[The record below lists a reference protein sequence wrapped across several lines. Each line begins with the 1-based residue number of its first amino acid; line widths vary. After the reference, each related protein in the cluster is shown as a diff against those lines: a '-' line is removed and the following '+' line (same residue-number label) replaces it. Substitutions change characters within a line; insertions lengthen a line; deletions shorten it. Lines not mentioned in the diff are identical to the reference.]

1 MLAWINKSAKR
12 QRLSP
17 EETSNTENAV
27 PVLEIVSD
35 GELSLVDPPAPS
47 SSALA
52 LALAPPPPPEPLTLA
67 AAGATATTNTG
78 QSDAPD
84 CWTTDQVQYFCKTN
98 AWLLLKDKKLGCRI
112 CRDVKSLGIHTGQGL
127 KLSTEWG
134 ECAVSHF
141 GVDKGKQQAS
151 LRKKIKEHKES
162 QAHVKAADILTS
174 ASRET
179 IQHQVQSM
187 HKSELDTTIRVFRTA
202 YKIGKHS
209 RPFTD
214 MPIDLNVQKL
224 NGLNVGRVLHS
235 NKTCGEIIDHIA
247 HELKKK
253 MAKDITENQRKL
265 CVLVDESTTISGK
278 TVLVVCLRSALADAE
293 PETFFWELIE
303 LDGTTAD
310 DITKA
315 LMECLGRD
323 FNEDFLGQCFVSFAC
338 DGASV
343 MLGKRTGVATQL
355 CSKFPSLF
363 VWHCSNHRLEL
374 AVGDVVKE
382 VSGLN
387 HFQIFFDKLYSLF
400 HASPK
405 NQRQLAQ
412 CAQAVGQRLLV
423 IGRVLSIRWVASS
436 ERSVRAVWENYRVL
450 HDHFTNAANDTSRDS
465 RDRAKYKGLDD
476 VLTSATFV
484 SNLGLMYDAL
494 TELSDLSRQLQ
505 KREMTLPTADRLLT
519 REIRVFESMVTMPGP
534 HMTTVHTALAEKSFK
549 GVALRENGRLVQIH
563 AGQFFRSMVENL
575 RHRMTSTTSSHV
587 STREI
592 PLHGREARDNQLIQD
607 MKVIHPGS
615 WPEEELDVQYGDVE
629 VLRLCEV
636 LKVDRRET
644 VQGFREYKET
654 RASRTP
660 AAMEPL
666 LKAVRTIAVSTSE
679 CERAFSCMNDILTA
693 KRNALSVS
701 RLSSLVF
708 IKCNGPS
715 LGQFNPEQYVRSWL
729 AKGRRSADE
738 RACPAPAPDTDVPK
752 AFWSLF

>member
-1 MLAWINKSAKR
+1 MAPSNNLTSSRTITEAGEDFAKLLATACSRWPNVFALDFPPRLTVDPDYQDMMRQEFRRVAARVKYTPIAEYFPSKELDLWSRDGVHLIESAGMPILVGSIWNAAYMQLVPAEPTPSPVVHRRSPPARRVTPRVIVKGEVAKSPQLDPSKWTVIGQGRKRSQHDEPEQSIDALKQAGTVQQEELEESYLPLTPVWFSSAVLVEMDKISPSHLPGPDECTPPVPKR
-12 QRLSP
+12 QKKAKMELKQRAPASKRTLAMRQGEAAP
-17 EETSNTENAV
+17 MVVEVILRPPTSRGTVAV
-27 PVLEIVSD
+27 EQQVEPFPGV
-35 GELSLVDPPAPS
+35 
-47 SSALA
+47 
-52 LALAPPPPPEPLTLA
+52 EPLPGVEPSLSVEPSPS
-67 AAGATATTNTG
+67 NEP
-78 QSDAPD
+78 SPS
-84 CWTTDQVQYFCKTN
+84 V
-98 AWLLLKDKKLGCRI
+98 I
-112 CRDVKSLGIHTGQGL
+112 VDVDDDNR
-127 KLSTEWG
+127 W
-134 ECAVSHF
+134 
-141 GVDKGKQQAS
+141 
-151 LRKKIKEHKES
+151 
-162 QAHVKAADILTS
+162 
-174 ASRET
+174 
-179 IQHQVQSM
+179 
-187 HKSELDTTIRVFRTA
+187 RT
-202 YKIGKHS
+202 
-209 RPFTD
+209 
-214 MPIDLNVQKL
+214 
-224 NGLNVGRVLHS
+224 
-235 NKTCGEIIDHIA
+235 
-247 HELKKK
+247 
-253 MAKDITENQRKL
+253 
-265 CVLVDESTTISGK
+265 
-278 TVLVVCLRSALADAE
+278 ALADAE

-400 HASPK
+400 H
-405 NQRQLAQ
+405 QRQLAQ

-563 AGQFFRSMVENL
+563 AGHKPTGVWGSIRLSSCLPGLWLYCLGLWRSGPGLVYSP
-575 RHRMTSTTSSHV
+575 TSSTTSS
-587 STREI
+587 TT
-592 PLHGREARDNQLIQD
+592 PT
-607 MKVIHPGS
+607 
-615 WPEEELDVQYGDVE
+615 
-629 VLRLCEV
+629 LC
-636 LKVDRRET
+636 
-644 VQGFREYKET
+644 
-654 RASRTP
+654 
-660 AAMEPL
+660 
-666 LKAVRTIAVSTSE
+666 
-679 CERAFSCMNDILTA
+679 
-693 KRNALSVS
+693 LS
-701 RLSSLVF
+701 
-708 IKCNGPS
+708 
-715 LGQFNPEQYVRSWL
+715 
-729 AKGRRSADE
+729 
-738 RACPAPAPDTDVPK
+738 
-752 AFWSLF
+752 

>member
-1 MLAWINKSAKR
+1 
-12 QRLSP
+12 
-17 EETSNTENAV
+17 
-27 PVLEIVSD
+27 
-35 GELSLVDPPAPS
+35 
-47 SSALA
+47 
-52 LALAPPPPPEPLTLA
+52 
-67 AAGATATTNTG
+67 
-78 QSDAPD
+78 
-84 CWTTDQVQYFCKTN
+84 
-98 AWLLLKDKKLGCRI
+98 
-112 CRDVKSLGIHTGQGL
+112 
-127 KLSTEWG
+127 
-134 ECAVSHF
+134 
-141 GVDKGKQQAS
+141 
-151 LRKKIKEHKES
+151 
-162 QAHVKAADILTS
+162 
-174 ASRET
+174 
-179 IQHQVQSM
+179 
-187 HKSELDTTIRVFRTA
+187 
-202 YKIGKHS
+202 
-209 RPFTD
+209 

-563 AGQFFRSMVENL
+563 AGQFF
-575 RHRMTSTTSSHV
+575 

-666 LKAVRTIAVSTSE
+666 LKAVRTIAVSTSVQGSAE
-679 CERAFSCMNDILTA
+679 CSCGRSHFTCAVSAFGECTCIPAQWQCDGDNDCGDHSDEDGCMLPTCSPLDFHCDNGKCIRRSWVCDGDNDCEDDSDEQDCPVRHSHTPPI
-693 KRNALSVS
+693 NY
-701 RLSSLVF
+701 RLPPAR
-708 IKCNGPS
+708 GHPS
-715 LGQFNPEQYVRSWL
+715 LALLDEPVYSALGRAWL
-729 AKGRRSADE
+729 GFAID
-738 RACPAPAPDTDVPK
+738 CV
-752 AFWSLF
+752 

>member
-1 MLAWINKSAKR
+1 
-12 QRLSP
+12 
-17 EETSNTENAV
+17 
-27 PVLEIVSD
+27 
-35 GELSLVDPPAPS
+35 
-47 SSALA
+47 
-52 LALAPPPPPEPLTLA
+52 
-67 AAGATATTNTG
+67 
-78 QSDAPD
+78 
-84 CWTTDQVQYFCKTN
+84 
-98 AWLLLKDKKLGCRI
+98 
-112 CRDVKSLGIHTGQGL
+112 
-127 KLSTEWG
+127 
-134 ECAVSHF
+134 
-141 GVDKGKQQAS
+141 
-151 LRKKIKEHKES
+151 
-162 QAHVKAADILTS
+162 
-174 ASRET
+174 
-179 IQHQVQSM
+179 
-187 HKSELDTTIRVFRTA
+187 
-202 YKIGKHS
+202 
-209 RPFTD
+209 

-654 RASRTP
+654 SKRRDTLSLQ
-660 AAMEPL
+660 PL
-666 LKAVRTIAVSTSE
+666 NHKVNFSTAVTQNRQKEKIT
-679 CERAFSCMNDILTA
+679 R
-693 KRNALSVS
+693 
-701 RLSSLVF
+701 
-708 IKCNGPS
+708 
-715 LGQFNPEQYVRSWL
+715 
-729 AKGRRSADE
+729 
-738 RACPAPAPDTDVPK
+738 
-752 AFWSLF
+752 

>member
-1 MLAWINKSAKR
+1 MDIRKWLQGAAATR
-12 QRLSP
+12 P
-17 EETSNTENAV
+17 PPTPPPTEN
-27 PVLEIVSD
+27 E
-35 GELSLVDPPAPS
+35 GNEPS
-47 SSALA
+47 SSIAGTTSEEL
-52 LALAPPPPPEPLTLA
+52 EPCSST
-67 AAGATATTNTG
+67 
-78 QSDAPD
+78 S
-84 CWTTDQVQYFCKTN
+84 QYTP
-98 AWLLLKDKKLGCRI
+98 A
-112 CRDVKSLGIHTGQGL
+112 
-127 KLSTEWG
+127 
-134 ECAVSHF
+134 
-141 GVDKGKQQAS
+141 
-151 LRKKIKEHKES
+151 S
-162 QAHVKAADILTS
+162 QAHPPAAANSDL
-174 ASRET
+174 REKLGLLNGKIEKT
-179 IQHQVQSM
+179 ETLMFQMNNTQSKLKDAATKRKTALAAVYQQIRDMLVQEEQNAQHEVD
-187 HKSELDTTIRVFRTA
+187 SELE
-202 YKIGKHS
+202 IGQTKLQDHMKRLTVNTEKMTKARES
-209 RPFTD
+209 INNLLSQSQTMAF
-214 MPIDLNVQKL
+214 LQKL

-629 VLRLCEV
+629 ASFNLPKAVKFDPHMPQVNLDSKKVTASQACSAALKQHLAEILKQPVEARLLT
-636 LKVDRRET
+636 LKPEQDRRPPHNAP
-644 VQGFREYKET
+644 GGYK
-654 RASRTP
+654 P
-660 AAMEPL
+660 NM
-666 LKAVRTIAVSTSE
+666 
-679 CERAFSCMNDILTA
+679 
-693 KRNALSVS
+693 
-701 RLSSLVF
+701 
-708 IKCNGPS
+708 
-715 LGQFNPEQYVRSWL
+715 
-729 AKGRRSADE
+729 KGNQ
-738 RACPAPAPDTDVPK
+738 
-752 AFWSLF
+752 

>member
-1 MLAWINKSAKR
+1 DNFSGGCAIVKEFTRLMSMDLISLYEGLDSHLQKFLQLFRSKR
-12 QRLSP
+12 
-17 EETSNTENAV
+17 
-27 PVLEIVSD
+27 LE
-35 GELSLVDPPAPS
+35 G
-47 SSALA
+47 
-52 LALAPPPPPEPLTLA
+52 
-67 AAGATATTNTG
+67 
-78 QSDAPD
+78 
-84 CWTTDQVQYFCKTN
+84 
-98 AWLLLKDKKLGCRI
+98 
-112 CRDVKSLGIHTGQGL
+112 
-127 KLSTEWG
+127 
-134 ECAVSHF
+134 
-141 GVDKGKQQAS
+141 
-151 LRKKIKEHKES
+151 IKEMTSLMES
-162 QAHVKAADILTS
+162 LDKDTS
-174 ASRET
+174 
-179 IQHQVQSM
+179 
-187 HKSELDTTIRVFRTA
+187 
-202 YKIGKHS
+202 
-209 RPFTD
+209 
-214 MPIDLNVQKL
+214 
-224 NGLNVGRVLHS
+224 
-235 NKTCGEIIDHIA
+235 
-247 HELKKK
+247 
-253 MAKDITENQRKL
+253 NQRKRAA
-265 CVLVDESTTISGK
+265 VLQGLPWYMRENPSTIMKMCEPTDPEEDVIKVMVIG
-278 TVLVVCLRSALADAE
+278 VLSVVEDVKEPLPASYNDVALVIEERIVIRHLGDVPNAFVNLMGLQYMLNLDYPKDLKYTFDVIQRLFMGIGLDSCTPRVHSLKNILLTLADAE

-323 FNEDFLGQCFVSFAC
+323 FNEDF
-338 DGASV
+338 
-343 MLGKRTGVATQL
+343 
-355 CSKFPSLF
+355 
-363 VWHCSNHRLEL
+363 LEL

-654 RASRTP
+654 RASRCTP
-660 AAMEPL
+660 AG
-666 LKAVRTIAVSTSE
+666 
-679 CERAFSCMNDILTA
+679 
-693 KRNALSVS
+693 
-701 RLSSLVF
+701 LSSAPRS
-708 IKCNGPS
+708 CTPS
-715 LGQFNPEQYVRSWL
+715 SWPRAGL
-729 AKGRRSADE
+729 YGEWVSQHCEVAPRCSSSPATSSSTTTTTPGRATTTTTPTPSANTPPS
-738 RACPAPAPDTDVPK
+738 ASTPGGATAGGSTPPA
-752 AFWSLF
+752 